1 MSTTPATRRLPLFI
15 VAAVAPVVVLVGSI
29 TVAAVLAAGI
39 THPVIVHF
47 GVNGTS
53 TAPAWTVPIGMF
65 GVGLIALAL
74 GLGVAIARPDAH
86 RLSWAQKM
94 LAVIALGQS
103 VLAAGLGVWLLAVQ
117 QSADAPTPAVLPA
130 IPIIVGGSLAV
141 ALIAWFLLPPAVAW
155 GTRMRTAEPLALAPG
170 ERAVWTATTRLTPLA
185 IVVLVVAIL
194 LVASIA
200 IVVTVLTSG
209 ATWIVLALPVILVA
223 VLFSTSSFGVRVDD
237 NGLRV
242 RSALGWP
249 VFTIPA
255 GDVESAGVSAI
266 EPLREFG
273 GWGLRGT
280 PRRFAVVTRGGEG
293 LEVHRRDG
301 RVFLVTVDDA
311 ATGAALLTAVAAR

>member
-1 MSTTPATRRLPLFI
+1 MSTTRAIRRLPLFV
-15 VAAVAPVVVLVGSI
+15 VAAVVPVVVLVGSLI
-29 TVAAVLAAGI
+29 VAALLAAGI
-39 THPVIVHF
+39 THPVVVHF
-47 GVNGTS
+47 GVNGNS
-53 TAPAWTVPIGMF
+53 TAPAWTIPIAMF

-74 GLGVAIARPDAH
+74 GLGVAIARPDSRH
-86 RLSWAQKM
+86 LSFAQKV

-103 VLAAGLGVWLLAVQ
+103 VLVAALGVWLLAVQ
-117 QSADAPTPAVLPA
+117 QSADAPTPPVLPG
-130 IPIIVGGSLAV
+130 IPIIVGGGLLIAV
-141 ALIAWFLLPPAVAW
+141 IAWFLLPPAEAW
-155 GTRMRTAEPLALAPG
+155 GSRMRTAEPLALAPG
-170 ERAVWTATTRLTPLA
+170 ERAVWTATTRLTTLA

-194 LVASIA
+194 LVASVA
-200 IVVTVLTSG
+200 IVVTVLTAG

-223 VLFSTSSFGVRVDD
+223 VLFSSSSYGVRVDE

-249 VFTIPA
+249 VFSIPA
-255 GDVESAGVSAI
+255 REVESAGVSAI

-311 ATGAALLTAVAAR
+311 ATGAALLTAVAER